1 VARHILISI
10 RMLLVCTVVLGVA
23 YPLVVGGAALLLGNV
38 AQGSTISGPGGGT
51 VGSEL
56 LGQKFE
62 SPKYFHGRPSAAG
75 KGYDAMASGGSNLG
89 PTSKQLA
96 NDVAAR
102 VRAAEIED
110 PAIRGKVPVDMVT
123 SSGSGL
129 DPDISPANAYAQVA
143 RVAGARG
150 VSAAAVNA
158 LVARSISGR
167 QLGLFGEPRVNV
179 LRLNLALD
187 ALQ

>member
-1 VARHILISI
+1 
-10 RMLLVCTVVLGVA
+10 MLLLCTVVLGIA
-23 YPLVVGGAALLLGNV
+23 YPLVVGGAALVLGNV
-38 AQGSTISGPGGGT
+38 AQGSTITNAGGQV

-56 LGQKFE
+56 IGQKFE

-96 NDVAAR
+96 NDIKAR
-102 VRAAEIED
+102 VEAAGAED
-110 PAIRGKVPVDMVT
+110 PSIIGKVPVDMVT

-143 RVAGARG
+143 RVANARG
-150 VSAAAVNA
+150 LSAAEVRS
-158 LVARSISGR
+158 LVDRSINGR
-167 QLGLFGEPRVNV
+167 ELGLFGEPRVNV
-179 LRLNLALD
+179 LKLNIALD
-187 ALQ
+187 ALK